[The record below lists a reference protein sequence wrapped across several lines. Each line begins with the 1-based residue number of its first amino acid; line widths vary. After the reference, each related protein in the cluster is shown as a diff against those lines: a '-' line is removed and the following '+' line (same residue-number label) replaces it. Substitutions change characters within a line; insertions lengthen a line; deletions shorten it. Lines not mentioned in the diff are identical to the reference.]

1 MWTSSF
7 GQKNAAITIA
17 IQNYIKLVIVKSFK
31 QSRKKMVNFYNEN
44 FNHFSNTSQVCVI
57 QAEKHKYAVIL

>member
-7 GQKNAAITIA
+7 RQKNAAITIA

-44 FNHFSNTSQVCVI
+44 LNHFSKTSQVCVNLDGK
-57 QAEKHKYAVIL
+57 A

>member
-17 IQNYIKLVIVKSFK
+17 IQSYIKLVIVKSFK

-44 FNHFSNTSQVCVI
+44 LNHFSNTSQVCVI
-57 QAEKHKYAVIL
+57 